1 MISLAIIVVAMA
13 IALLNAIN
21 FYIKIK
27 LPRLI
32 FSSFERATVIC
43 IVLGLIGVF
52 TARFG
57 I

>member
-13 IALLNAIN
+13 IALLNATN
-21 FYIKIK
+21 FYIEMK
-27 LPRLI
+27 LPGLI
-32 FSSFERATVIC
+32 FSSFERASVIC
-43 IVLGLIGVF
+43 IVLGLIGMF